1 MAGYR
6 TSKSSAIASLP
17 EELQGLAS
25 RWFDRFDA
33 EYGADCLPKE
43 LVAPLS
49 RLVAIS
55 DFAGNVAL
63 REWPFLRDHWQT
75 FDAPPDS
82 TVLKCFASDFAA
94 SNASLED
101 TKRTLRQFR
110 NQQMLRVLWRESTG
124 LADLDETL
132 TSLSELADELL
143 GAACAYAQNRV
154 QERFGQV
161 LDASGEPVPLVVL
174 GMGKLGGWELNF
186 SSDIDLIF
194 LYTRDGK
201 SDGRRSLSAQEYFT
215 RQTRQVVALLDE
227 VTADGFVFRVDTRL
241 RPFGDSGPSV
251 VSFAALESYL
261 LQHGRSWERYAYVKA
276 RIVGP
281 RPGKDVED
289 ELFATVILPFVYRQY
304 LDYGVFESLRHMHA
318 MIAAEVQRREL
329 AGNIKLGPGGIREI
343 EFIVQSLQLV
353 RGGSHPDLQGAEL
366 QTVLPKLVGSR
377 GLSRTAAGQLQKAYR
392 FLRRLENCIQA
403 IRDQQSHDLPSDKLD
418 QARLSFAMA
427 YSSWESLSVDV
438 ERYRHDVA
446 QQFDAIALREANGAR
461 DDLVT
466 QRLSDLWERQAGSA
480 QWAKALTEEQYE
492 DADKLAKEITDF
504 QNAPATLKSD
514 ATSRRRLQKFVPQ
527 LLTVIRESRNGLI
540 ALTRTF
546 AIIDQILRRSAYVA
560 LLNEN
565 RQAMQRLVGL
575 CESSAYIAEQIA
587 RFPVLLDELL
597 DPEIHTE
604 RAEQID
610 LRAELANRLGLA
622 HDRDSEAQMET
633 LAYFQ
638 RTNLFRI
645 AVADVSGNLPLMKV
659 SDSLTYLAETVLEHA
674 LKVAW
679 EDLTARHGKPHY
691 ELDGKRHEA
700 GFGVIAYG
708 KLGGLELSYESD
720 LDLVFLHDS
729 RGSGQVTDG
738 DKPIDNALFFARLV
752 RRLVHFLTTR
762 TSSGVIYE
770 VDTRLRPS
778 GRSGLLVTSTDAYER
793 YQDENAWT
801 WEHQALLRARPVAGS
816 PGVAKEFTRIR
827 SETLK
832 RRVRRDSLGQDV
844 REMRER
850 IRKEHDQSDSGVFHL
865 KQGSGGIGD
874 IEFIVQY
881 LVLHHAGREPSVFHF
896 TDNIRQLEALAKAG
910 CIADDSAA
918 ELQDIYRRFRQQL
931 HRMALNGQP
940 PTVGAKEFSTERNV
954 VMRAWDAYLGE

>member
-1 MAGYR
+1 MAGSR
-6 TSKSSAIASLP
+6 TTTSSAIASLP
-17 EELQGLAS
+17 GELRGVAS
-25 RWFDRFDA
+25 RWFERFDA
-33 EYGADCLPKE
+33 EIGAECLPQE
-43 LVAPLS
+43 IVAPLS

-63 REWPFLRDHWQT
+63 REWSFLCDHWRT
-75 FDAPPDS
+75 FSKPPS
-82 TVLKCFASDFAA
+82 KEALKRFASVCATSSA
-94 SNASLED
+94 SVEEI
-101 TKRTLRQFR
+101 KRDLRQFR
-110 NQQMLRVLWRESTG
+110 NRQMLHALWRESTG

-132 TSLSELADELL
+132 SSLSVLADGLL
-143 GAACAYAQNRV
+143 SAACAYAQNHVR
-154 QERFGQV
+154 ERFGRV
-161 LDASGEPVPLVVL
+161 LDASGEPVPMVML
-174 GMGKLGGWELNF
+174 GMGKLGGRELNF
-186 SSDIDLIF
+186 SSDVDLIF
-194 LYTRDGK
+194 LYTREGK
-201 SDGRRSLSAQEYFT
+201 SDGKRSLSAQEYFA
-215 RQTRQVVALLDE
+215 RLSRQVVALIDE

-241 RPFGDSGPSV
+241 RPFGDSGPPV

-276 RIVGP
+276 RIVGAGP
-281 RPGKDVED
+281 DAKVAD
-289 ELFATVILPFVYRQY
+289 ELFATVILPFVYRRY
-304 LDYGVFESLRHMHA
+304 LDYGVFESLRKMHA
-318 MIAAEVQRREL
+318 LIAVEVQRREL

-353 RGGSHPDLQGAEL
+353 RGGSHPELQGAEL
-366 QTVLPKLVGSR
+366 QSVLPRLVGSR
-377 GLSRTAAGQLQKAYR
+377 GLSRTAADQLLLAYR
-392 FLRRLENCIQA
+392 FLRRVENYIQA

-418 QARLSFAMA
+418 QARLTLAMG
-427 YSSWESLSVDV
+427 YSTWKALSADV
-438 ERYRHDVA
+438 ARYRHGVT
-446 QQFDAIALREANGAR
+446 QQFDAIAFRDSEGAD
-461 DDLVT
+461 DDLLR
-466 QRLSDLWERQAGSA
+466 QRLSDLWERQADCE
-480 QWAKALTEEQYE
+480 QWAHALTEEQYE
-492 DADKLAKEITDF
+492 DAEDLARQITTF
-504 QNAPATLKSD
+504 QDAPATLKTD
-514 ATSRRRLQKFVPQ
+514 ATSRRRLQSFVPQ
-527 LLTVIRESRNGLI
+527 LLTVIRESSDGLV

-546 AIIDQILRRSAYVA
+546 AIVDQILRRSAYVA

-565 RQAMQRLVGL
+565 RLAMRRLVGL

-597 DPEIHTE
+597 DPGIDTE
-604 RAEQID
+604 RVEKV
-610 LRAELANRLGLA
+610 ELSSELKDRLGLV
-622 HDRDSEAQMET
+622 HDRDSETQMET
-633 LAYFQ
+633 LAQFQ
-638 RTNLFRI
+638 RANLFRI
-645 AVADVSGNLPLMKV
+645 AVADVNGNLPLMKV

-674 LKVAW
+674 LGVAW
-679 EDLTARHGKPHY
+679 EDLTASHGNPCY
-691 ELDGKRHEA
+691 ELEGETCVA

-738 DKPIDNALFFARLV
+738 DKPIENAMFFARLV
-752 RRLVHFLTTR
+752 QRLVHFLTTR
-762 TSSGVIYE
+762 TSSGVLYE

-793 YQDENAWT
+793 YQEENAWT

-816 PGVAKEFTRIR
+816 PDVAKEFARIR

-832 RRVRRDSLGQDV
+832 DRVRRDSLGQDV

-850 IRKEHDQSDSGVFHL
+850 IRTEHDRSDSGVFHL

-881 LVLHHAGREPSVFHF
+881 LVLLHADREPSVFHF

-910 CIADDSAA
+910 CIGDGSAT

-940 PTVGAKEFSTERNV
+940 PLVAADEFSTERNIV
-954 VMRAWDAYLGE
+954 ISAWDSCLG